1 MLSIKQDFTIT
12 KNMLTSKWKKSI
24 ITLQNIDLDREQ
36 HYNVIKQ
43 YNVLKHKH
51 RIIIYRNK
59 QYNVAQQ

>member
-1 MLSIKQDFTIT
+1 
-12 KNMLTSKWKKSI
+12 MLTSKWKKSI